1 VPCGDADF
9 GAAASYW
16 KRVPTIHVDGDA
28 LIRDL
33 DALARIGG
41 LPGGGVSRV
50 AFSAADME
58 GRVWVDGQMR
68 ALGMRVARDA
78 AGNSIGV
85 YDGTAAGGPPIALG
99 SHTDTVP
106 EGGRYDGAL
115 GVLGALACVR
125 ALRDAGRRLRHA
137 IEVINFTAEEA
148 TMAGGTLGSRAM
160 AGLLDAAALGAPAW
174 DGRPVA
180 AHLEAAGLDPA
191 AMPRAARAAGSV
203 AAFLE
208 LHVEQGGTL
217 EAAGLPI
224 GAVEGIVGIRRYAV
238 TFCGRA
244 NHAGTTPM
252 ALREDALVAAA
263 PFVLAVRDLAAARG
277 IVGTIGNLRVHPGAP
292 NVIPGRVDVDLE
304 IRALEEALLDAA
316 ERDITAAAGARATV
330 RRVSGKAPVK
340 LDAGLVRTLEQAC
353 HDLDLRCRR
362 MSSGAGHD
370 TMCIASIAPAA
381 MVFVPSRGG
390 ISHSPAEFTDPES
403 CIAGAD
409 VLLTALLKVDAVP

>member
-1 VPCGDADF
+1 MPAL
-9 GAAASYW
+9 
-16 KRVPTIHVDGDA
+16 RVDGNR

-33 DALARIGG
+33 EALAAIGG
-41 LPGGGVSRV
+41 LPNGGVSRV
-50 AFSAADME
+50 AFSPADMR
-58 GRVWVDGQMR
+58 GRDWVDERMR
-68 ALGMRVARDA
+68 SLGMRVGRDP
-78 AGNSIGV
+78 AGNSIAV
-85 YDGTAAGGPPIALG
+85 YDGTAPTSPALALG

-115 GVLGALACVR
+115 GVLAALACVR
-125 ALRDAGRRLRHA
+125 ALRDAGLQPRHPVA
-137 IEVINFTAEEA
+137 VINFTAEEA

-160 AGLLDAAALGAPAW
+160 AGLLDAATLRAPAW

-180 AHLEAAGLDPA
+180 VHLEGAGIDPEA
-191 AMPRAARAAGSV
+191 VSRAARPKGSL

-217 EAAGLPI
+217 EASGDAVGV
-224 GAVEGIVGIRRYAV
+224 VEGIVGIRRYAV
-238 TFCGRA
+238 TFRGRA

-263 PFVLAVRDLAAARG
+263 PFVLAVRDVAASRG

-292 NVIPGRVDVDLE
+292 NVIPGRVDADLE
-304 IRALEEALLDAA
+304 IRALDDALLDAG
-316 ERDITAAAGARATV
+316 ERDITAAAGPRGTV
-330 RRVSGKAPVK
+330 RRLSGKPPVI
-340 LDAGLVRTLEQAC
+340 LDVGLVRALEQAC
-353 HDLDLRCRR
+353 RDLDLRPRR

-390 ISHSPAEFTDPES
+390 ISHSPEEFTDPQS
-403 CIAGAD
+403 CIAGAN
-409 VLLTALLKVDAVP
+409 VLLAALLRLDAAL

>member
-1 VPCGDADF
+1 
-9 GAAASYW
+9 
-16 KRVPTIHVDGDA
+16 VPTLRVDGDH
-28 LIRDL
+28 LVRDL
-33 DALARIGG
+33 EALAGIGAR
-41 LPGGGVSRV
+41 PGGGVSRV
-50 AFSAADME
+50 AFSPADAE
-58 GRVWVDGQMR
+58 GRDWVDGQMR
-68 ALGMRVARDA
+68 GLGMGLTRDP
-78 AGNSIGV
+78 AGNSIGR
-85 YDGTAAGGPPIALG
+85 YEGTAAAAPPIGLG

-125 ALRDAGRRLRHA
+125 ALRAAGRRLRHPV
-137 IEVINFTAEEA
+137 EVINFTAEEA

-160 AGLLDAAALGAPAW
+160 AGLLDAATLRAAAW

-180 AHLEAAGLDPA
+180 GHLEAAGIDPA
-191 AMPRAARAAGSV
+191 AVLRAERAKGSL

-217 EAAGLPI
+217 EASGERVGL
-224 GAVEGIVGIRRYAV
+224 VQGIVGIRRYAV
-238 TFCGRA
+238 TFGGRA

-252 ALREDALVAAA
+252 PLRDDALVAAA
-263 PFVLAVRDLAAARG
+263 PFVLAVRDLAIARG

-304 IRALEEALLDAA
+304 IRALDDELLDAA
-316 ERDITAAAGARATV
+316 ERDITAAAGSRASV
-330 RRVSGKAPVK
+330 RRVSEKSPVV
-340 LDAGLVRTLEQAC
+340 LDAALVRTLEQAC
-353 HDLDLRCRR
+353 HDLDLPCRR

-370 TMCIASIAPAA
+370 TMCIASMAPAA

-390 ISHSPAEFTDPES
+390 ISHSAEEFTDRES

-409 VLLTALLKVDAVP
+409 VLLAALLRLDAAH